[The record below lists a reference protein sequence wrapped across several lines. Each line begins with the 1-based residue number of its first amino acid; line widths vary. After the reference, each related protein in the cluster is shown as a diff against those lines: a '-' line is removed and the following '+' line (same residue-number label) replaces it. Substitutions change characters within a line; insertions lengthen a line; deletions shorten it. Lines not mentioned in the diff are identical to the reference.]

1 MYSNQLTAFDLFRA
15 FTSQLREI
23 HGNGGLAPWS
33 MIEEAWESIMYEE
46 SPVKTTLVSKLPRK
60 HLLDM
65 VGFFDLSFV

>member
-23 HGNGGLAPWS
+23 HGNSGLAPWS

-46 SPVKTTLVSKLPRK
+46 SPVKTTLVQTTTQTF
-60 HLLDM
+60 
-65 VGFFDLSFV
+65 VGHGGVL